1 MFFVSLKGAGAHSS
15 YLAGPHLWMAPDF
28 ESWRALALGNAEV
41 FSAQRKIPKVYRAQ
55 ICREKKKYPNQ
66 NRAFGMSRRPGR
78 DEATDVWFLLR
89 QTVEGD

>member
-28 ESWRALALGNAEV
+28 ESWQALALGNAEV

-55 ICREKKKYPNQ
+55 ICREKKIPESEQSIWDVK
-66 NRAFGMSRRPGR
+66 
-78 DEATDVWFLLR
+78 EAR
-89 QTVEGD
+89 ERCGH